1 MVKTSRAPAAAS
13 ELQRLAAEAADCQA
27 CDLYRNATQTVFGEG
42 PAVARIFLVGE
53 QPGDQEDKAGEPFVG
68 PAGRILDKALT
79 EAGLSRDDV
88 YITNAVKH
96 FKWTAK
102 GKRRIHQRPSA
113 SEVAACNRWLSAE
126 LAVVDPDVIVVLG
139 ATAGQALFGSRF
151 RVGAARGQ
159 VLDLDGRPV
168 IATIHP
174 SAIVRVQEPAERE
187 AQLAG
192 LVADLRRAQEIQ
204 EESR

>member
-1 MVKTSRAPAAAS
+1 
-13 ELQRLAAEAADCQA
+13 
-27 CDLYRNATQTVFGEG
+27 
-42 PAVARIFLVGE
+42 
-53 QPGDQEDKAGEPFVG
+53 
-68 PAGRILDKALT
+68 
-79 EAGLSRDDV
+79 
-88 YITNAVKH
+88 
-96 FKWTAK
+96 
-102 GKRRIHQRPSA
+102 
-113 SEVAACNRWLSAE
+113 VAACNRWLSAE

-139 ATAGQALFGSRF
+139 ATAGQALFGNRF